1 MLERFLE
8 APGML
13 VFLVGC
19 WAFLRYMVF
28 SQARKQARGLE
39 EDEWFI

>member
-8 APGML
+8 ALGML
-13 VFLVGC
+13 VFIWAC

-28 SQARKQARGLE
+28 SQARKQARGME